1 MSARS
6 IEARTAGHRIELVDL
21 AAQQRRIRA
30 GIDAAIARVLDHGK
44 YIMGPEVAAL
54 ERQLADFCGARHAIG
69 CASGTD
75 ALLIAMMAKGVGPG
89 DAVVCPAF
97 TYTATAETVAL
108 IGATPVLVDVDGD
121 TFNIG
126 PGHLRAGVATARRLG
141 LRPAAAIAVDLFG
154 LPADYEGLSEVAR
167 AEGVWLLADAAQSFG
182 AHVATGARVSK
193 VGTRGHITATSF
205 FPAKPLGCYGDGGAI
220 FTDDDTLAD
229 AMRSIRS
236 HGSTPHGKYDI
247 ARVGLNGRL
256 DTLQAAILIEK
267 LKIFPEELAARQR
280 VAARYSESLRNV
292 VVTPTVPAGAT
303 SAWAQYTV
311 IVPGGARDRLAEE
324 LKAAGIPTAVY
335 YPRPLH
341 HQAAYRHYP
350 TAGALDRSERLCREV
365 LSLPMHPYLDAAT
378 QDRIAEAVRRGMGA
392 GAVVAGCSP

>member
-1 MSARS
+1 MSVRS
-6 IEARTAGHRIELVDL
+6 IERTIERCIELIDL
-21 AAQQRRIRA
+21 EAQQRRIRG

-44 YIMGPEVAAL
+44 YIMGPEVEAL

-75 ALLIAMMAKGVGPG
+75 ALLIAMMAKGIGPG
-89 DAVVCPAF
+89 DAVICPAF

-108 IGATPVLVDVDGD
+108 LGATPVFVDVDGD

-126 PGHLRAGVATARRLG
+126 PDHLRAGIVTARRLG

-167 AEGVWLLADAAQSFG
+167 AEGAWLLADAAQSFG
-182 AHVATGARVSK
+182 AHVRTGVGASK
-193 VGTRGHITATSF
+193 VGTRGHVTATSF

-220 FTDDDTLAD
+220 FTEDDALAD
-229 AMRSIRS
+229 AMRSIRA
-236 HGSTPHGKYDI
+236 HGSTPLGKYDI
-247 ARVGLNGRL
+247 GRVGINGRL

-267 LKIFPEELAARQR
+267 LKIFPAELAERQR
-280 VAARYSESLRNV
+280 VAARYSEALRNV
-292 VVTPTVPAGAT
+292 VATPTVPAGTT

-324 LKAAGIPTAVY
+324 LKAAGVPTAVY

-341 HQAAYRHYP
+341 HQPAYRHFP
-350 TAGALDRSERLCREV
+350 TAGALDRSEQLCREV

-378 QDRIAEAVRRGMGA
+378 QDRIAAAVRHGMAAAA
-392 GAVVAGCSP
+392 GRSP

>member
-1 MSARS
+1 MSARGLERT
-6 IEARTAGHRIELVDL
+6 IERRVELVDL
-21 AAQQRRIRA
+21 KAQQRRIRDC
-30 GIDAAIARVLDHGK
+30 IDAAIARVLDHGQ
-44 YIMGPEVAAL
+44 YIMGPEVKAL

-108 IGATPVLVDVDGD
+108 IGATPVFVDVDGD
-121 TFNIG
+121 TFNMG
-126 PGHLRAGVATARRLG
+126 PEHLRAGVSTARSLG
-141 LRPAAAIAVDLFG
+141 LKPAAAIVVDLFG
-154 LPADYEGLSEVAR
+154 LPADYEALSEIAR

-182 AHVATGARVSK
+182 ASVRTHAGVSK
-193 VGTRGHITATSF
+193 VGTRGHVTATSF

-220 FTDDDTLAD
+220 FTEDDALAE

-280 VAARYSESLRNV
+280 VAARYSEALRNV
-292 VVTPTVPAGAT
+292 VATPTVPPNTT

-324 LKAAGIPTAVY
+324 LKAAGIATAVY

-350 TAGALDRSERLCREV
+350 TAGALDQSARLCREV

-378 QDRIAEAVRRGMGA
+378 QDRIAGAVRRGMASGA
-392 GAVVAGCSP
+392 AAGRIPS